1 MTKSCEITVD
11 ANGNK
16 IVQPVF
22 NGGTGSVGG
31 VTGIR
36 R

>member
-1 MTKSCEITVD
+1 MAKSSDVVID

-16 IVQPVF
+16 IVEPVF

-31 VTGIR
+31 RSAITR
-36 R
+36 